1 MSSRH
6 RFVQVMI
13 LMMICGTFTGC
24 AQKFENPFAG
34 FAASP
39 CFSERTL
46 EFRIEPGIRVFVEGP
61 PESQFDAKRPTL
73 LVFYA
78 LPNGNTIEQTM
89 GKRRREGVN
98 WHFDIQ
104 HIAAQT
110 RLLREADPKHNY
122 VTIYLEADGR
132 SWPSWRGKH
141 SDAPARVRACV
152 DEIRAWFMKSQSKPP
167 RVAITGHSGGGAFI
181 WAFIDA
187 SDSIPDY
194 VDRIALLDANY
205 SFDDEEHKHGA
216 KFAAWLRGGRERH
229 LIVVCYDD
237 RNITLN
243 GKKIITSDTGG
254 TWRATLRM
262 VASLE
267 QQFPFKETEDGGF
280 IVRRALNGQIDFRS
294 HKNPDNKILHTT
306 LVGEMNGFI
315 HALTIGTPLEGRV
328 APLRPPRAY
337 EAWIADELAPESSG
351 AASETPSPQGAAASA
366 QSAAP
371 FAALPPRPANAPGGR
386 EFAQQV
392 ANLPLAEREAAV
404 EREILSG
411 NIPDFLRTFADVTA
425 TSTGIEGIPHSMT
438 LHVAPDYLAV
448 GSDSDFIRMP
458 MTPQT
463 AQRIAGR
470 LGCSL
475 PTCKIV
481 DLIHAQ
487 AALRLEP
494 QPLGEPRQAVETFLK
509 HQELIEQQ
517 RAGRATGLLIDG
529 IKKDI
534 VITNHLKEK
543 PDRVAIYGW
552 YYPEG
557 KAIQPL
563 SLVHKNTYMDYSHGV
578 RLVRCDLIAD
588 GKRLN
593 IKDVLEDPHLSELI
607 SDEGTILSPRI
618 PD

>member
-1 MSSRH
+1 
-6 RFVQVMI
+6 V
-13 LMMICGTFTGC
+13 
-24 AQKFENPFAG
+24 
-34 FAASP
+34 AS
-39 CFSERTL
+39 
-46 EFRIEPGIRVFVEGP
+46 
-61 PESQFDAKRPTL
+61 
-73 LVFYA
+73 
-78 LPNGNTIEQTM
+78 
-89 GKRRREGVN
+89 
-98 WHFDIQ
+98 
-104 HIAAQT
+104 
-110 RLLREADPKHNY
+110 
-122 VTIYLEADGR
+122 
-132 SWPSWRGKH
+132 
-141 SDAPARVRACV
+141 
-152 DEIRAWFMKSQSKPP
+152 
-167 RVAITGHSGGGAFI
+167 TGHSGGGAFI

-593 IKDVLEDPHLSELI
+593 IRMFLRTRTFPNSSATKAPSSARAFPTKIFIARMGFVHIQIREYPRPRQGFPAASQPCSHARNDNDFALKMPEADGSESAFAQFQRRMMI
-607 SDEGTILSPRI
+607 EFARDENIRI
-618 PD
+618 IWRKQRHKA